1 MSTTKTLPLLHSLTS
16 LAAIRPPFFCHMKTI
31 DQKIEQCRKWQK
43 AARERAI
50 ARQREK
56 LADPVWR
63 ESQYQKMRDTLDR
76 RIAKQKERPPASK
89 TRKSA
94 VKIKSRGLKGRT
106 PTAEERR
113 IANAL
118 GALPCIACYM
128 HGVISNEV
136 SLHHIAG
143 RTAPG
148 CHKKQLPLCRWGAR
162 RIRKKSYAKV
172 FRASV
177 RAETSRLPVCGSA
190 ARRNR
195 RLG

>member
-1 MSTTKTLPLLHSLTS
+1 
-16 LAAIRPPFFCHMKTI
+16 MKTI
-31 DQKIEQCRKWQK
+31 EQKLEQRREWQK

-56 LADPVWR
+56 LADPAWR
-63 ESQYQKMRDTLDR
+63 ESQYQKMRNTIDR

-89 TRKSA
+89 TWKSA

-128 HGVISNEV
+128 HGVISEEV
-136 SLHHIAG
+136 SLHHISG

-148 CHKKQLPLCRWGAR
+148 CHKKQLPLCRWHHQHAAPAEVREKYPGWSLFMPMVWLEAR
-162 RIRKKSYAKV
+162 KNS
-172 FRASV
+172 
-177 RAETSRLPVCGSA
+177 PC
-190 ARRNR
+190 
-195 RLG
+195 

>member
-1 MSTTKTLPLLHSLTS
+1 
-16 LAAIRPPFFCHMKTI
+16 MKTI
-31 DQKIEQCRKWQK
+31 EQKIEQCRKWQK

-63 ESQYQKMRDTLDR
+63 ESQYQKMRDTIDR

-148 CHKKQLPLCRWGAR
+148 CHKKQLPLCRWHHQHAAPAEVGVSLDIENYCTLSSFFIISGFFGNVIFWMLR
-162 RIRKKSYAKV
+162 RS
-172 FRASV
+172 
-177 RAETSRLPVCGSA
+177 CGDIEH
-190 ARRNR
+190 R
-195 RLG
+195 

>member
-1 MSTTKTLPLLHSLTS
+1 
-16 LAAIRPPFFCHMKTI
+16 MKTI
-31 DQKIEQCRKWQK
+31 EQKIEQCRKWQK

-94 VKIKSRGLKGRT
+94 VKIKSCGLKGRT

-136 SLHHIAG
+136 SLHHIVG

-148 CHKKQLPLCRWGAR
+148 CHKKQLPLCRWHHQHA
-162 RIRKKSYAKV
+162 AP
-172 FRASV
+172 AEV
-177 RAETSRLPVCGSA
+177 RAKYPWLVPVGVSLDIENYCTLSSFFIISGFFGNVIFWMLRRSCGDIEH
-190 ARRNR
+190 R
-195 RLG
+195 

>member
-1 MSTTKTLPLLHSLTS
+1 
-16 LAAIRPPFFCHMKTI
+16 MKTI
-31 DQKIEQCRKWQK
+31 EQKIEQHRKWQK

-56 LADPVWR
+56 LADPAWR
-63 ESQYQKMRDTLDR
+63 ESQYQKMRNTIDR

-118 GALPCIACYM
+118 GGEPAEF
-128 HGVISNEV
+128 GKN
-136 SLHHIAG
+136 
-143 RTAPG
+143 RTLRFSGHP
-148 CHKKQLPLCRWGAR
+148 
-162 RIRKKSYAKV
+162 
-172 FRASV
+172 
-177 RAETSRLPVCGSA
+177 
-190 ARRNR
+190 
-195 RLG
+195 

>member
-1 MSTTKTLPLLHSLTS
+1 
-16 LAAIRPPFFCHMKTI
+16 MKTI
-31 DQKIEQCRKWQK
+31 EQKIEQCRKWQK

-56 LADPVWR
+56 LADPAWR
-63 ESQYQKMRDTLDR
+63 ESQYQKMRNTIDR

-94 VKIKSRGLKGRT
+94 VKIKSRDLTYRKLKNQSIPLSKGRT

-128 HGVISNEV
+128 HGVISEEV
-136 SLHHIAG
+136 SLHHISG

-148 CHKKQLPLCRWGAR
+148 CHKKQLPLCRWHHQHAAPAEVREKYPWLVPVHADGVVGG
-162 RIRKKSYAKV
+162 KKEFTLLNKSEMELLADAYEMA
-172 FRASV
+172 
-177 RAETSRLPVCGSA
+177 
-190 ARRNR
+190 
-195 RLG
+195 